1 MANDQTYFFTGYA
14 KLPSGTTAGEINKVV
29 GIGLEV
35 EGGTGRIVDAD
46 CTLVTDVGRRFFRN
60 LVLGYSLDTELSIM
74 VAAIER
80 RYHGNAQKALVSAL
94 KITQEKYRAF
104 KQKGIAAA
112 HEPSAEDKR

>member
-1 MANDQTYFFTGYA
+1 M
-14 KLPSGTTAGEINKVV
+14 V

-60 LVLGYSLDTELSIM
+60 LVLGFSLESELPIM
-74 VAAIER
+74 VAGIER

-104 KQKGIAAA
+104 KHRGIPGVA
-112 HEPSAEDKR
+112 EPTTDDCR